1 MNSDQKRLL
10 EKADELKSKMELYC
24 QQEWHIASTPI
35 WIALMVQLNDII
47 KILDYQIGEVK

>member
-24 QQEWHIASTPI
+24 QQEWHIASTPV